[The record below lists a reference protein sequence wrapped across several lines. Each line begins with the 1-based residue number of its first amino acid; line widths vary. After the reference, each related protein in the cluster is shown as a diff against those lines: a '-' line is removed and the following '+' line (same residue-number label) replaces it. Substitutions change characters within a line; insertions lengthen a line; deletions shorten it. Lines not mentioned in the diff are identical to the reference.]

1 MAEKNT
7 KLTPFEK
14 EQAEVAKQI
23 LEYKLGS
30 EASIVAM
37 IYKNPDLLR
46 ETSLDLNSFHH
57 NVWKVYFEICRALII
72 DEKKVTLSEIDV
84 GLYLERHPKLR
95 EKYDDYGGFQ
105 TIESAGAYIK
115 EENFDG
121 YVRDLRKWN
130 TIAKLVKQGFPVKNR
145 LSEFCDMSAEEIYQ
159 EYEGYINHIFSN
171 IDHEIKSYNALEGL
185 HELVDDLNAGDNI
198 GLPIC
203 ADLLNKEIG
212 GLKRGNIYSLTAP
225 SGCVDCDTEFF
236 NGTEWKRIA
245 DYQESDKVLQ
255 YNENGVAELVFPI
268 RYIKNKADYLWRFK
282 TKYGLDQCLS
292 DEHTVVYKS
301 PTSGCGNEGRLNKIK
316 FRELREKHES
326 NKNGFCGRF
335 YTTFDYSGDGIKLSD
350 DEIRLMIAT
359 FADGSFF
366 KDKYLDNP
374 NYCRFHIKKKRKKER
389 LINLAKSANC
399 QYEIKQNAIEGYHDI
414 YITVPFRAKSFP
426 KEWYNC
432 NKRQLQI
439 IADEVMFWDGSYKEN
454 NRFSTKIKEDADF
467 IQFVFS
473 SLGYRATIATRNRVG
488 QEYETCGKMYTR
500 KSLEYSVSYTKRN
513 LVGMT
518 SNSNKTKIE
527 KYRTLDGYEYCFT
540 VPSHMLVLRRNDKI
554 FITGNCGKSTILI
567 NYIMPS
573 MLKHNERCCMFIN
586 EEDIKKVKKE
596 LLLYCCTNVLNHPI
610 QKVQL
615 RDGHFDKETLETLHK
630 AADWLEEQD
639 RNHNLIVIPL
649 EHYTTD
655 IVVKLIKKYKNLFDI
670 DYFILDT
677 FKESSDS
684 KEEGYREMLK
694 SSVKLYDLIKPASLN
709 VCLVMSMQTSK
720 SSLRNRHLTNLD
732 IGQSKSVVDVFS
744 VSLLCRRVEPDEY
757 KGEKNELKCFRL
769 EGKTKLPF
777 LLEKEKYYMLFFI
790 AKNRFGNTDAY
801 SVVSEIDLST
811 NRFRD
816 IGYCVVPDDWR

>member
-7 KLTPFEK
+7 KLSPFEK
-14 EQAEVAKQI
+14 EQAEVAKLI

-46 ETSLDLNSFHH
+46 ETNLELNNFHH
-57 NVWKVYFEICRALII
+57 NVWKVYFEIARSLII

-105 TIESAGAYIK
+105 MIENAGVYIK

-130 TIAKLVKQGFPVKNR
+130 TIAKLVKQGFPVKDR
-145 LSEFCDMSAEEIYQ
+145 LSEFCDMSSEEIYQ

-225 SGCVDCDTEFF
+225 SG
-236 NGTEWKRIA
+236 A
-245 DYQESDKVLQ
+245 
-255 YNENGVAELVFPI
+255 
-268 RYIKNKADYLWRFK
+268 
-282 TKYGLDQCLS
+282 
-292 DEHTVVYKS
+292 
-301 PTSGCGNEGRLNKIK
+301 
-316 FRELREKHES
+316 
-326 NKNGFCGRF
+326 
-335 YTTFDYSGDGIKLSD
+335 
-350 DEIRLMIAT
+350 
-359 FADGSFF
+359 
-366 KDKYLDNP
+366 
-374 NYCRFHIKKKRKKER
+374 
-389 LINLAKSANC
+389 
-399 QYEIKQNAIEGYHDI
+399 
-414 YITVPFRAKSFP
+414 
-426 KEWYNC
+426 
-432 NKRQLQI
+432 
-439 IADEVMFWDGSYKEN
+439 
-454 NRFSTKIKEDADF
+454 
-467 IQFVFS
+467 
-473 SLGYRATIATRNRVG
+473 
-488 QEYETCGKMYTR
+488 
-500 KSLEYSVSYTKRN
+500 
-513 LVGMT
+513 
-518 SNSNKTKIE
+518 
-527 KYRTLDGYEYCFT
+527 
-540 VPSHMLVLRRNDKI
+540 
-554 FITGNCGKSTILI
+554 GKSTILI
-567 NYIMPS
+567 NYILPS
-573 MLKHNERCCMFIN
+573 MLEHNERCCMFIN
-586 EEDIKKVKKE
+586 EEDVKKVKKE
-596 LLLYCCTNVLNHPI
+596 LLLYCCTNILKHPI

-639 RNHNLIVIPL
+639 KNHNLIVIPL

-655 IVVKLIKKYKNLFDI
+655 IVIKLIKKYKNLFNI

-694 SSVKLYDLIKPASLN
+694 SSVKLYDLIKPACLN

-720 SSLRNRHLTNLD
+720 SSLRNRHLTNMD

-757 KGEKNELKCFRL
+757 KDEKNELKCFRI

-777 LLEKEKYYMLFFI
+777 TLDKDKYYMLFFI
-790 AKNRFGNTDAY
+790 AKNRFGNTDTY

-811 NRFRD
+811 NRFKD
-816 IGYCVVPDDWR
+816 IGYCVVPEDWR